1 MESGGATLLVG
12 TWQTSR
18 RKRNGQFTLS
28 TQLINPKFC
37 VLRPHR
43 RSTTVSDL
51 RDSVCVC
58 GGGGG
63 RGGRGVTQVTYH
75 IILRVAFLFKP
86 LQASFCSIRMA
97 RFQALF
103 DLFFQFASLSRE
115 DKKMQDFEITFFKD
129 KYSATSMECTSK
141 PYQRLKN
148 IKYFQS
154 VFEEGPP

>member
-58 GGGGG
+58 GEGG
-63 RGGRGVTQVTYH
+63 RGEGGYPGYIPHNPQGR
-75 IILRVAFLFKP
+75 IS
-86 LQASFCSIRMA
+86 LQASPGIF
-97 RFQALF
+97 L
-103 DLFFQFASLSRE
+103 
-115 DKKMQDFEITFFKD
+115 
-129 KYSATSMECTSK
+129 
-141 PYQRLKN
+141 
-148 IKYFQS
+148 
-154 VFEEGPP
+154 

>member
-1 MESGGATLLVG
+1 VLALRQSESRNCGLHFVYMESGGATLLVG

-58 GGGGG
+58 VGGGEGG
-63 RGGRGVTQVTYH
+63 YPGYIPPGAIIGDGDRKRGVHAAPSKKTNV
-75 IILRVAFLFKP
+75 LFLEKIAP
-86 LQASFCSIRMA
+86 PS
-97 RFQALF
+97 
-103 DLFFQFASLSRE
+103 
-115 DKKMQDFEITFFKD
+115 
-129 KYSATSMECTSK
+129 TS
-141 PYQRLKN
+141 
-148 IKYFQS
+148 
-154 VFEEGPP
+154 